1 MRSDHVP
8 VLAREVCEALA
19 PCFPGVGEPPAGVL
33 VDTTCGLGGHTLALL
48 QRLRPARAVA
58 FDRDPAALAE
68 ARARLAG
75 AACPIDF
82 VHAPF
87 SALAP
92 TLAELGLEAVAAIVA
107 DLGVSSMQLDRPER
121 GFSWR
126 ADAPLDMRMDPSTGP
141 SAAEILATIDEASLT
156 RILRDLGEE
165 PDARRIAH
173 AIVEARPQTTTA
185 LAEVVATA
193 MSARQRRQLGRRIH
207 PATRT
212 FMALRIYVNDELEEL
227 DRLLEDAPHRLMVGG
242 RLAIITFHSLEDR
255 RVKAAMREASRPPR
269 VPSGLPVPE
278 QELPRPKFSI
288 PSGYA
293 RGITPSAE
301 EVAANPRARSARLR
315 VLERTA
321 A

>member
-1 MRSDHVP
+1 
-8 VLAREVCEALA
+8 
-19 PCFPGVGEPPAGVL
+19 
-33 VDTTCGLGGHTLALL
+33 
-48 QRLRPARAVA
+48 
-58 FDRDPAALAE
+58 
-68 ARARLAG
+68 
-75 AACPIDF
+75 
-82 VHAPF
+82 
-87 SALAP
+87 
-92 TLAELGLEAVAAIVA
+92 
-107 DLGVSSMQLDRPER
+107 
-121 GFSWR
+121 
-126 ADAPLDMRMDPSTGP
+126 
-141 SAAEILATIDEASLT
+141 
-156 RILRDLGEE
+156 
-165 PDARRIAH
+165 
-173 AIVEARPQTTTA
+173 
-185 LAEVVATA
+185 
-193 MSARQRRQLGRRIH
+193 
-207 PATRT
+207 
-212 FMALRIYVNDELEEL
+212 MALRIYVNDELEEL